1 MDRKLRYLDSLI
13 QQDLE
18 EKMVFIG
25 GPRQVGKTILAREI
39 AKGWKTTSYFNWD
52 QRNHRQF
59 ILQEQWPPE
68 TELIVFDEIHK
79 FPRWKT
85 YIKGLWDTRRYGER
99 IIVTGSSRLDIYRR
113 GGDSLLGR
121 YHYYRLHPFSGR
133 EMQGPTTPGLEEDKL
148 PDLIFEGKA
157 DIAPLLR
164 FGGFPEP
171 LLAQS
176 DRFWRRWRKE
186 RFERI
191 FREDIR
197 DFEMVRFLSQVEL
210 LATLIPQRV
219 GSPLSIRSLVED
231 VEASPK
237 TIQAWL
243 DLLARNYYLFR
254 VPPYHHRLERALKK
268 ESKFYLWDW
277 SEVEAAGPRF
287 ENFLAAHLL
296 KWCHY
301 CEDALGFRT
310 ELYYLRDLE
319 KREVDFLVVWEKK
332 PWVLVE
338 CKIRPDNYFTALNY
352 FGEKLKVKNRF
363 LVTLSDGE
371 DYEDRRTGVRVIPA
385 ERFLM
390 GLV

>member
-133 EMQGPTTPGLEEDKL
+133 EMQGPTTPGLEDDKL
-148 PDLIFEGKA
+148 PDLILEGKA

-197 DFEMVRFLSQVEL
+197 DSEMVRFLSQVEL

-310 ELYYLRDLE
+310 ELYYLRDLG

-332 PWVLVE
+332 PWVVVE
-338 CKIRPDNYFTALNY
+338 CKTWPDNYFTALNY
-352 FGEKLKVKNRF
+352 FGEKLKVQRRF

-385 ERFLM
+385 KRFLM